1 MNVIAWI
8 LQVLLAIV
16 FVFHGILYLAA
27 PEALVGR
34 MRQQGGWPP
43 SIPTG
48 FRKFIGG
55 AEILGAIGLVGPSLI
70 HVIPWLT
77 PLAAL
82 CLAFVTA
89 SASVYHLRRREPP
102 AALVIMVLCVVVV
115 YLRWV
120 VVPIS

>member
-8 LQVLLAIV
+8 LQVLLAIL
-16 FVFHGILYLAA
+16 FVFHGILYLAG
-27 PEALVGR
+27 PEPLVAR

-48 FRKFIGG
+48 FRRFIGG
-55 AEILGAIGLVGPSLI
+55 AEILGAIALIGPSLI
-70 HVIPWLT
+70 HVLPWLT

-82 CLAFVTA
+82 LLAFVTA
-89 SASVYHLRRREPP
+89 SASVYHVRRHEPP
-102 AALVIMVLCVVVV
+102 IPLVVTVLCLVVV

-120 VVPIS
+120 VVPIT